1 MKIINIMFII
11 DIHYITPLEEV
22 DKHIEGHVAYLK
34 KYAENNTFLIAGR
47 KTPRTGGI
55 LIANAASKEEIEKII
70 TEDPF
75 YQHKV
80 AEMTITEFAHAR
92 HNPALDGL
100 LGKTV

>member
-1 MKIINIMFII
+1 MFII
-11 DIHYITPLEEV
+11 DIHYTAPLEEV
-22 DKHIEGHVAYLK
+22 DKHIDGHVAYLK
-34 KYAENNTFLIAGR
+34 KYSDNNTFLIAGR

-55 LIANAASKEEIEKII
+55 LIANVASREEVEKII

-92 HNPALDGL
+92 HNPALDQL
-100 LGKTV
+100 LGKTI